1 MEFDIFTEIVF
12 VEKMEILSCFSNER
26 ICKALS
32 LKEILV
38 IVPLIKKMVFSS
50 LSQVTDVEVLITI
63 FDNIDA
69 LIALFDK
76 NYGSG
81 NDYLEKFKMVY
92 TCSNNVLDRMRLEMI

>member
-1 MEFDIFTEIVF
+1 
-12 VEKMEILSCFSNER
+12 MEILSCFSNER

-69 LIALFDK
+69 LIALFEKDDE
-76 NYGSG
+76 SQ
-81 NDYLEKFKMVY
+81 NDFLEKFTMAFI
-92 TCSNNVLDRMRLEMI
+92 CANNFLNQMRLGKI